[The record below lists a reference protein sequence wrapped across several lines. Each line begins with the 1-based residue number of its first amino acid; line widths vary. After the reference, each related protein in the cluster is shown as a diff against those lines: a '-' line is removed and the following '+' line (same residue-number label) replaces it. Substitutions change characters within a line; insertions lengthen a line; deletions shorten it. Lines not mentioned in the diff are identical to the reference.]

1 MNKKEKIEK
10 LEYITMSLE
19 IGNYILLNEAI
30 STGKVFKIPFRG
42 NLEEDM
48 FESNFLYIPKGSSI
62 KVHKHT
68 NDVELYRL
76 IKGTLVVDGKEMNI
90 NICFIGESHS
100 IDKVSEDTFIETFKV
115 SKKYLD
121 SLGKD
126 YTDNKVKTLIKSYHR
141 LESELSL

>member
-62 KVHKHT
+62 KVHKNT

-76 IKGTLVVDGKEMNI
+76 IKGSLVVDGKEMNI